1 MRTALC
7 LALILAVQTTAAPS
21 FDVAAIKPNK
31 SGTNRSNLD
40 LQPGGRFTA
49 INVSLF
55 MLINVAFGDGGPLP
69 PNRLVFAPQWHGG
82 KDSLATE
89 RFDILAKADGELKQ
103 SDIPAAL
110 RALLADRF
118 KLVVHHETRE
128 RATYA
133 LMLVRAD
140 GRLGPRLKR
149 PAVDCSNPNAAPPN
163 ADGTPSCGFRS
174 LPGRATG
181 RATMADLAR
190 RLLARAV
197 EDQRVVE
204 DRTGLEGTFEFD
216 LEWTPNQPS
225 PPDAPAG
232 PPIDPNGASLFT
244 ALKEQLGLKLEP
256 QRDQIDVLVIDR
268 AEYPSQD

>member
-1 MRTALC
+1 
-7 LALILAVQTTAAPS
+7 
-21 FDVAAIKPNK
+21 
-31 SGTNRSNLD
+31 
-40 LQPGGRFTA
+40 
-49 INVSLF
+49 
-55 MLINVAFGDGGPLP
+55 
-69 PNRLVFAPQWHGG
+69 
-82 KDSLATE
+82 
-89 RFDILAKADGELKQ
+89 
-103 SDIPAAL
+103 
-110 RALLADRF
+110 
-118 KLVVHHETRE
+118 
-128 RATYA
+128 
-133 LMLVRAD
+133 
-140 GRLGPRLKR
+140 
-149 PAVDCSNPNAAPPN
+149 
-163 ADGTPSCGFRS
+163 
-174 LPGRATG
+174 
-181 RATMADLAR
+181 MADLAR